1 MPKKKTPIN
10 FISRDFESIKG
21 DLVNYAKKYYPN
33 TFKDFTDAGFGSL
46 MIDSVAYVGDI
57 LSFYLD
63 YQANE
68 TFIENAAEF
77 NNVLK
82 LAKQMGFKFQNNPSS
97 NTILT
102 FFILVPANSTGTA
115 PDSNYIPILKQG
127 TTVRSDAGG
136 LFVLDEDINFING
149 ETVVARVNE
158 TTGLPTFY
166 AVKGSARA
174 ISGELKTTS
183 VNVGDF
189 ERFRSLKLDFPNVN
203 EIITIFD
210 TDGHEYYQVDFLSQN
225 TVYRAVTNRDT
236 TTQQQ
241 ANMILKPFIAPRRF
255 TANFFPDNVEIQFGS
270 GKEQDFETEQEIN
283 PKNVA
288 LNMNGKS
295 YISDQDF
302 DPSKLIKS
310 DSYGVSPNNTTLT
323 IQYRQNSV
331 SNVNAAANSINTI
344 VDSRMEFV
352 DEANLSTSLVGSV
365 VDSLEV
371 TNDEPVVGDTENI
384 DVEELRNRVINTF
397 SSQYRAVTQQD
408 YISLAHSMPAKFGS
422 IMRASIV
429 KDPESAR
436 RNMNMY
442 VVGVDSNN
450 NLSPCNF
457 VTKSN
462 LKTWLGRNKM
472 INDTIDIM
480 DARVLNLGIEFEII
494 TENQNVSVDILQNC
508 LVSLENRFAAS
519 PPDIGEDFFLSDVYD
534 LLKSIPGVVD
544 VTKVSVVN
552 KHGSNYSSLSFD
564 VDANIS
570 PDGRYLVIPK
580 NVVYEIKFPSLDI
593 RGAVR

>member
-21 DLVNYAKKYYPN
+21 DLINYAKKYYPN
-33 TFKDFTDAGFGSL
+33 TYKDFSDAGFGSL
-46 MIDSVAYVGDI
+46 MIDSVAYIGDI

-68 TFIENAAEF
+68 TFIQNAAEF

-82 LAKQMGFKFQNNPSS
+82 LAKQMGYKFQNNPSS

-115 PDSNYIPILKQG
+115 PDANYIPILKQG

-136 LFVLDEDINFING
+136 LFVLDEDVNFING

-166 AVKGSARA
+166 AIRGNGRA

-183 VNVGDF
+183 VGVGDF
-189 ERFRSLKLDFPNVN
+189 ERFKSLKLNFSNVN

-225 TVYRAVTNRDT
+225 TIYKSVTNRDT

-255 TANFFPDNVEIQFGS
+255 TADFFPDSVEIQFGS
-270 GKEQDFETEQEIN
+270 GREEDYETEQQIN

-295 YISDQDF
+295 YVSDQNF

-310 DSYGVSPNNTTLT
+310 DSYGVSPSNTTLT

-331 SNVNAAANSINTI
+331 SNVNAAANTVNS
-344 VDSRMEFV
+344 VVESRIEFV
-352 DEANLSTSLVGSV
+352 DEANLSTGLVGSV

-371 TNDEPVVGDTENI
+371 TNDDPVVGDTENI
-384 DVEELRNRVINTF
+384 SVEELRNRVINTF

-442 VVGVDSNN
+442 VVGVDANN
-450 NLSPCNF
+450 NLAPCNF

-462 LKTWLGRNKM
+462 LKTWLSRNKM

-480 DARVLNLGIEFEII
+480 DARILNLGIDFEII
-494 TENQNVSVDILQNC
+494 TENQNVSVDILQSC
-508 LVSLENRFAAS
+508 LVSLENRFADS

-534 LLKSIPGVVD
+534 ILKAVPGVVD

-552 KHGSNYSSLSFD
+552 KHGANYSSLSFD
-564 VDANIS
+564 INSNIS

-580 NVVYEIKFPSLDI
+580 NVVYEIKYPNLDI
-593 RGAVR
+593 RGAVK